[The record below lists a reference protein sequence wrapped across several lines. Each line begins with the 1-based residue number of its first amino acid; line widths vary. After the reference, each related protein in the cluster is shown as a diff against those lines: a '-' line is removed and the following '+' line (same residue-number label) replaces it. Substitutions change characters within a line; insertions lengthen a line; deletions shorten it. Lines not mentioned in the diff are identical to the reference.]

1 MKKVKG
7 ILQGQVIRLLEEVE
21 VKDGTKAE
29 VIFEEDH
36 QQAKE
41 RQLRLV
47 ESGFDMGRITYQNRE
62 ELHER

>member
-7 ILQGQVIRLLEEVE
+7 ILQGQVIKLLEKVE

-29 VIFEEDH
+29 VIFEENH

-41 RQLRLV
+41 RQLGLV
-47 ESGFDMGRITYQNRE
+47 KSGFDMGRIIYQSRE

>member
-7 ILQGQVIRLLEEVE
+7 ILQGQVIKLLEKVE
-21 VKDGTKAE
+21 AKDGTKVE

-41 RQLRLV
+41 RQLRLIR
-47 ESGFDMGRITYQNRE
+47 SGFDMGRIIYQSRE

>member
-7 ILQGQVIRLLEEVE
+7 ILQGQVIKLLEKVE
-21 VKDGTKAE
+21 AKDGTKVA

-41 RQLRLV
+41 RQLRLIR
-47 ESGFDMGRITYQNRE
+47 SGFDMGRIISQSRE